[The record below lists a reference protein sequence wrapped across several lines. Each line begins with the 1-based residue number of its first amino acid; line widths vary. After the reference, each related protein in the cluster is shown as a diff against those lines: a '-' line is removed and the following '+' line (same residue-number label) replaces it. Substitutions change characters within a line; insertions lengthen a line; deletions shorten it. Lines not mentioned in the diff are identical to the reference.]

1 MARAGGGRP
10 PAARGRLR
18 HRRRVHAALRR
29 RRRVAASRRG
39 GGGRARARRRLRPP
53 RRPRPARAARGVGA
67 AVGAGPAAAPPEPV
81 RAAVEGSGVRGRGQP
96 RGARPAR
103 ARDRATARARALA
116 GRRRRRRRRPR
127 DARAR
132 RPLPGDRPL
141 RPRLALDRRRQRLR
155 RAGGGRPR
163 PPAPPHRPLGRAP
176 ATTPAPRPPLPH
188 PAGSDAR
195 QYHHLLADPELR
207 ASWRMTAFDLPAHG
221 RSSPPTGVG
230 EGESRLTTD
239 RYVEAIVAVADALGL
254 EAPVVLGCSMG
265 GEIVLELA
273 FRHPDRFAAAV
284 AVQGA
289 DRVEGRQ
296 VAWAKHARVNEKL
309 FVPEWVD
316 GLMSPTAPPAHR
328 AEVRWAYSQS
338 AHGVYWGDIEF
349 YSRDWDARERV
360 GDIDTARC
368 PVHILAGEYDYS
380 CTPELARATA
390 ARIPGATFTEMRGLG
405 HFPMAEDPRAFL
417 AYLHPVLAELAG
429 AGAGRV

>member
-39 GGGRARARRRLRPP
+39 RGRRARARRRLRPP
-53 RRPRPARAARGVGA
+53 RRSRPARAARGVAA

-81 RAAVEGSGVRGRGQP
+81 RAAVEGAALRGRGQP

-155 RAGGGRPR
+155 RAGGGGPR

-176 ATTPAPRPPLPH
+176 GPPPSPPPPPA
-188 PAGSDAR
+188 
-195 QYHHLLADPELR
+195 PELR
-207 ASWRMTAFDLPAHG
+207 ASWRMTAFALPAHG

-230 EGESRLTTD
+230 EGEWRLTTD

-254 EAPVVLGCSMG
+254 EAPVVLGCSMR

-273 FRHPDRFAAAV
+273 LRHPDRFAAAV

-349 YSRDWDARERV
+349 YSREWDARERV

-380 CTPELARATA
+380 CTPQLARAA
-390 ARIPGATFTEMRGLG
+390 AERIPGARFTEMRGLG
-405 HFPMAEDPRAFL
+405 HFPMAEDPEAFL
-417 AYLHPVLAELAG
+417 GYLRPVLSEIAAPG
-429 AGAGRV
+429 

>member
-1 MARAGGGRP
+1 MHDW
-10 PAARGRLR
+10 PAF
-18 HRRRVHAALRR
+18 
-29 RRRVAASRRG
+29 VAAWLE
-39 GGGRARARRRLRPP
+39 RAAADRRLRAVGSGTDVAFTLRCGDDVVWLHLVEGAVVEHALDDGFDRRVDVGLRAPREVWERLWAPVPPP
-53 RRPRPARAARGVGA
+53 RHQNLFALLSKVPEFSVEGSREALAQHAHVIARLLELGRSPAGGARGDGA
-67 AVGAGPAAAPPEPV
+67 VDSAALADLSPVTGRYVRVSLSTGDANVFVEQAGAGP
-81 RAAVEGSGVRGRGQP
+81 
-96 RGARPAR
+96 
-103 ARDRATARARALA
+103 DLLLLHT
-116 GRRRRRRRRPR
+116 
-127 DARAR
+127 
-132 RPLPGDRPL
+132 
-141 RPRLALDRRRQRLR
+141 
-155 RAGGGRPR
+155 
-163 PPAPPHRPLGRAP
+163 
-176 ATTPAPRPPLPH
+176 
-188 PAGSDAR
+188 AGSDGR

-221 RSSPPTGVG
+221 RSSPPTGLG
-230 EGESRLTTD
+230 EGEWRLTTD

-273 FRHPDRFAAAV
+273 LRHPDRFAAAV

-390 ARIPGATFTEMRGLG
+390 ERISGARFTEMRGLG
-405 HFPMAEDPRAFL
+405 HFPMAEDPQAFL
-417 AYLHPVLAELAG
+417 AYVRPVLAELAG
-429 AGAGRV
+429 TAAARV